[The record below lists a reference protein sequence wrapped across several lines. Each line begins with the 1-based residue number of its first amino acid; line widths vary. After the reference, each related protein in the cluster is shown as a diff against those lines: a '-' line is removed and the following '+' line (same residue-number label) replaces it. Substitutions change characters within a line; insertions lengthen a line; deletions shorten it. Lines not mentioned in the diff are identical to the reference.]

1 MRNEPVTPAK
11 EGETLTTMQLA
22 RVHGPNDV
30 RLDDVAAPEPG
41 PRDIVVRI
49 EACGICGSDL
59 GYIALGGT
67 SGPVSEPM
75 PIGHEFAGIV
85 ERVGN
90 AVQDIQVGQR
100 VAVNPDDRNIGN
112 GGPEGAMAP
121 FILVPDAKVGSS
133 IYPVPANVAPEL
145 AALAEPL
152 SVALHGINLV
162 DVKPTDKVAVIGAG
176 PIGLC
181 AVAMLRH
188 RGVRNIAVIDRED
201 SRLERAAQLGAETT
215 FNAATGSMIEELAQ
229 AHGEGNRLGLRYIDT
244 DVFIDAAGAPAA
256 LTDVIAMAKF
266 RARISVIALYKKPC
280 PVDLFKMMMN
290 EVMLI
295 GSIALGRHAEF
306 GEAVE
311 MIKAGE
317 IDLNPMISHR
327 IPFGQFSEA
336 LDTARDAAK
345 SAKVILEFN

>member
-1 MRNEPVTPAK
+1 M
-11 EGETLTTMQLA
+11 TTMQLV

-30 RLDDVAAPEPG
+30 RLDDVAVPEPG
-41 PRDIVVRI
+41 PNDVLVRV

-59 GYIALGGT
+59 GYIALGGA

-85 ERVGN
+85 ERLGKDVTG
-90 AVQDIQVGQR
+90 IGIGQR

-112 GGPEGAMAP
+112 GGAEGAMAP
-121 FILVPDAKVGSS
+121 FILVPDAKIGSS
-133 IYPVPANVAPEL
+133 LYPVPADVPAAL

-162 DVKPTDKVAVIGAG
+162 NVKPTDKVAVIGAG

-188 RGVRNIAVIDRED
+188 RGVRNIAIIDRED
-201 SRLERAAQLGAETT
+201 SRLERARQLGAATT
-215 FNAATGSMIEELAQ
+215 INAASGSLTEELAQ
-229 AHGEGNRLGLRYIDT
+229 AHGEGNRLGFRYIDT
-244 DVFIDAAGAPAA
+244 DVFIDAAGAPPA
-256 LTDVIAMAKF
+256 LTAVIAIAKF

-280 PVDLFKMMMN
+280 PVDLFKVMMN

-306 GEAVE
+306 GEAID
-311 MIKAGE
+311 MIAAGE
-317 IDLNPMISHR
+317 IDLSALISHR
-327 IPFGQFSEA
+327 IPFGQFAQA
-336 LDTARDAAK
+336 LDTARDAAR
-345 SAKVILEFN
+345 SAKVMLEFS

>member
-1 MRNEPVTPAK
+1 M
-11 EGETLTTMQLA
+11 TTMQLA

-30 RLDDVAAPEPG
+30 RLDDVAVPQPG
-41 PRDIVVRI
+41 ANDVVVRV

-85 ERVGN
+85 ERVGRD
-90 AVQDIQVGQR
+90 VQGIEAGQR

-121 FILVPDAKVGSS
+121 FILVPDAKIGSS
-133 IYPVPANVAPEL
+133 IYPVPADVAPEL

-162 DVKPTDKVAVIGAG
+162 DVKQTDKVAVIGAG

-188 RGVRNIAVIDRED
+188 RGVKNIAIIDRED
-201 SRLERAAQLGAETT
+201 SRLERARQLGADTT
-215 FNAATGSMIEELAQ
+215 INAATGSMTEELAQ
-229 AHGEGNRLGLRYIDT
+229 AHGEGSRLGMRYIDT

-256 LTDVIAMAKF
+256 LTEVIALAKF

-290 EVMLI
+290 EIMLI
-295 GSIALGRHAEF
+295 GSIALGRYAEF
-306 GEAVE
+306 GEAID
-311 MIKAGE
+311 MITAGE
-317 IDLNPMISHR
+317 IDLSPMISHR
-327 IPFGQFSEA
+327 IPFGRFNEA

-345 SAKVILEFN
+345 SAKVILEFS

>member
-1 MRNEPVTPAK
+1 M
-11 EGETLTTMQLA
+11 TTMQIA

-30 RLDDVAAPEPG
+30 RLDDVAVPEPG
-41 PRDIVVRI
+41 PNDVVVRV

-67 SGPVSEPM
+67 GAPVSEPM

-85 ERVGN
+85 ERVG
-90 AVQDIQVGQR
+90 ADVTGIAPGLR

-121 FILVPDAKVGSS
+121 FILVPDAKIGSS
-133 IYPVPANVAPEL
+133 VYPVPAHVSPAL

-162 DVKPTDKVAVIGAG
+162 NVKPDDKVAVIGAG

-188 RGVRNIAVIDRED
+188 RGVKNIAIVDRED
-201 SRLERAAQLGAETT
+201 SRLERARALGAHVTVNGAHQSMTET
-215 FNAATGSMIEELAQ
+215 LAQ
-229 AHGEGNRLGLRYIDT
+229 AHGEGTRLGYRYVDT
-244 DVFIDAAGAPAA
+244 DVFIDAAGAPPA
-256 LTDVIAMAKF
+256 LTEVIEMAKF
-266 RARISVIALYKKPC
+266 RTRISVIALYKKPC

-290 EVMLI
+290 EIMLI

-306 GEAVE
+306 GEAID
-311 MIKAGE
+311 MISAGD
-317 IDLNPMISHR
+317 IDLSPMISHR
-327 IPFGQFSEA
+327 IPFGQFDEA